1 MSTIA
6 FPTLSRSAPP
16 AITLGLRS
24 YTQRMESPLTGS
36 VQTAE
41 IAFSA
46 RWYMRMSWP
55 NLEETTDAP
64 LLQSFKLQL
73 RGGANRAALYNFARP
88 VPQGTITTSGVTVNG
103 AVAQGATSVTF
114 AGCGASKTLKVG
126 DFFAVA
132 GELKMVSG
140 TAAFTSTGGGAMSGV
155 TFEPPVRT
163 AAGWANGAAVTLT
176 RPTALFIQNDD
187 NGEWDTRAP
196 QFTEIAMDMVEVFA

>member
-16 AITLGLRS
+16 AITMGLRS
-24 YTQRMESPLTGS
+24 YTQRLESPLTGS

-41 IAFSA
+41 IPFAA
-46 RWYMRMSWP
+46 RWFMSMKWP

-73 RGGANRAALYNFARP
+73 RGAANRAALYNFARP
-88 VPQGTITTSGVTVNG
+88 VPQGTITTSGVTVSG
-103 AVAQGATSVTF
+103 AVVQGATTVSF

-126 DFFAVA
+126 DFFAVG

-140 TAAFTSTGGGAMSGV
+140 TAAFTSNGAGAMSSV
-155 TFEPPVRT
+155 TFEPPVRA
-163 AAGWANGAAVTLT
+163 AAGWAGSAAVTLT
-176 RPTALFIQNDD
+176 RPTALFIQNGDD
-187 NGEWDTRAP
+187 GEWDTRAP
-196 QFTEIAMDMVEVFA
+196 QFTEIAMDMIEVFA